1 MILEVCV
8 VITDALLDPPALRKG
23 QKRNGVAGVR
33 RGTISLGPGSLSLSL
48 NGAGDEA
55 VSVAQGVEPMNNA
68 ESSLGPL
75 ENGHQPINAESGPR
89 IQSGGEPGGWS
100 GKGGLG
106 AALGALG

>member
-8 VITDALLDPPALRKG
+8 VIIDALLDPPAVRKG
-23 QKRNGVAGVR
+23 QKRNGVAGAR
-33 RGTISLGPGSLSLSL
+33 RGTISLGPGALSPLD
-48 NGAGDEA
+48 GAGDEA
-55 VSVAQGVEPMNNA
+55 VSVARGMEPMNNA
-68 ESSLGPL
+68 EELGPL
-75 ENGHQPINAESGPR
+75 GNGHQPIKAESGPR